1 MVARKELE
9 TIMKRYRDSD
19 NNQKMST
26 PSGFGVFIIYFYIV
40 LRNRNLIYFSRS

>member
-26 PSGFGVFIIYFYIV
+26 PSGFGVFINV
-40 LRNRNLIYFSRS
+40 LDKNLRKSTLYVL